1 MKNCRIYLITQLLL
15 LFVAMGSYAQ
25 GVIYDKSHPLVI
37 GLDLDYAPLEY
48 IDNSGMPSGLDVE
61 LTRELMRRMD
71 IVFTYQPNTWTNV
84 KNDIYEGM
92 VDLGMMVYSSSRVP
106 DLSFSR
112 AVLRQYYQMV
122 YRKADKRK
130 IDVRNLKG
138 LNVAYM
144 SSQPVREM
152 LEREEAVQTI
162 VTDMPKTL
170 KELNEGRYDAVIC
183 YRYQFAYNMENS
195 KLKNLEAYDLAL
207 APREYCFV
215 SRNKALIDSINVY
228 LREMEEEG
236 FIREV
241 YGDVYTHI
249 GTNQI
254 PNWVFMLITFIVCSF
269 SAVFFIILHMNHKQL
284 RQQMER
290 AVRSERH
297 KTVFLGNVSHA
308 LRTPLNSIIG
318 FSELLSELKT
328 NDLSVEER
336 KHMLRLI
343 NQNGHQLLYFINE
356 LLQLSILE
364 TSDAELHIDEVNMDQ
379 EMEACAKFVEPRL
392 AEGVVFKIDGN
403 KGTAYFDEKKMKLV
417 LEHLLDNAA
426 KNTTEG
432 YICVRHKLEKNGLR
446 IEVEDTGC
454 GLPENLRDNIFSL
467 LSDKNTFIR
476 SETPGLGLSI
486 CRAVIDQCGGKI
498 GVESAT
504 EHGTVFWIWIPD
516 MKSLYLKNVAKST
529 AKNET
534 ESI

>member
-1 MKNCRIYLITQLLL
+1 MKNCRIYLIIQLLL
-15 LFVAMGSYAQ
+15 LFTAMGSYAQ
-25 GVIYDKSHPLVI
+25 GSTYDKSHPLVI

-48 IDNSGMPSGLDVE
+48 IDHSGMPSGLDVE
-61 LTRELMRRMD
+61 LTRELMRRMG

-84 KNDIYEGM
+84 KNDIYDGN
-92 VDLGMMVYSSSRVP
+92 VDLGMMVYSASRITE
-106 DLSFSR
+106 LSFSR
-112 AVLRQYYQMV
+112 TVLRQYYQIV
-122 YRKADKRK
+122 YRKTDKRK

-138 LNVAYM
+138 VNVAYM
-144 SSQPVREM
+144 ASQPVSEM
-152 LEREEAVQTI
+152 LEREEAEQSV
-162 VTDMPKTL
+162 VTDMPKAL
-170 KELNEGRYDAVIC
+170 KELSEGRYDAVIC
-183 YRYQFAYNMENS
+183 YRYQFAYNTRLNNIT
-195 KLKNLEAYDLAL
+195 NLEAYDLAL

-215 SRNKALIDSINVY
+215 SRNKGLIDDINVY

-236 FIREV
+236 IIRKI

-249 GTNQI
+249 GSSEI
-254 PNWVFMLITFIVCSF
+254 PNWVFMLITIIVCLF
-269 SAVFFIILHMNHKQL
+269 SAVFFVILHVNHKQL

-290 AVRSERH
+290 AIRSERH

-328 NDLSVEER
+328 NDLNIDER

-343 NQNGHQLLYFINE
+343 NQSGKQLLYFINE

-364 TSDAELHIDEVNMDQ
+364 TSDAELHIEKVDMAQ

-392 AEGVVFKIDGN
+392 ADGVVFKIDGD

-432 YICVRHKLEKNGLR
+432 YICVRHRLEKNGLR

-454 GLPENLRDNIFSL
+454 GLPESLRKNIFSL

-504 EHGTVFWIWIPD
+504 TKGTVFWIWIPD
-516 MKSLYLKNVAKST
+516 MKFMYKESEAEPASN
-529 AKNET
+529 NET
-534 ESI
+534 ESN